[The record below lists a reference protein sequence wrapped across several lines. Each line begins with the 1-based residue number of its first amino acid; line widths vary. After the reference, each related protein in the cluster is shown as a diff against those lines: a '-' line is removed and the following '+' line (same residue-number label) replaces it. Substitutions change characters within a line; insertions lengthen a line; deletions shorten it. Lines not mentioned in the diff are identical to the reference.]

1 MAEPGNS
8 RYKILEKL
16 GEGGVGEVFLAEDT
30 VLGRKVAI
38 KFLAPHKP
46 SEADARRRFIQ
57 EAKTQ
62 ALLNHPNIATFHEV
76 GEDQDKVFLVME
88 YVEGQPLADLAK
100 NEKLS
105 IREALDLAIQIA
117 EGLSSAH

>member
-30 VLGRKVAI
+30 ALGRKVAI
-38 KFLAPHKP
+38 KFLAPHKATD
-46 SEADARRRFIQ
+46 ADARRRFIQ
-57 EAKTQ
+57 EAKTH

-76 GEDQDKVFLVME
+76 GENKESVFIVME
-88 YVEGQPLADLAK
+88 YVEGQPLSRLVDSR
-100 NEKLS
+100 KLGTVE
-105 IREALDLAIQIA
+105 ILDLA
-117 EGLSSAH
+117 